1 MSKVGKGNYMLD
13 TDNNIWAVLN
23 SEGEK
28 ALAALVTAG
37 ADQAVVSLHKSIM
50 TELNVDFGKPSLYR
64 TVFGDEAR
72 LTAIVDGK
80 KGVITTNQIS
90 ETGLKKAAKDCLTA
104 AAAAQPDKAWQLA
117 PSLGKVEFEPEGSA
131 LDEDKMFLR
140 CQELLTQISDQFPL
154 IMIEQMVV
162 SHVDVKSLKLFSS
175 GTRVQRTSG
184 YYVFYLIYN
193 AQDGE
198 KTSSFNVSFFQLDNL
213 DQPLLEY
220 GNLRDNLAFT
230 ERQIETKP
238 LAEQFTGTVLM
249 APSPATNLLGMA
261 FDNFVSDTA
270 IMNKTSIWLDKLE
283 SRVADEKLTV
293 RIAPLD
299 SKIIADERITA
310 EGYLSEDYT
319 LIDKGVL
326 KSFMLSDYAARKSGQ
341 DRVGNGSEAM
351 VIAGGTTPLAELIA
365 GIEKGVFL
373 WRFSGGQPSING
385 DFSGVAKNS
394 FLIENGK
401 ITTALRETML
411 SGNIDKML
419 REIRGISAETV
430 STGNYSAPYIAV
442 DGIII
447 SG

>member
-1 MSKVGKGNYMLD
+1 M
-13 TDNNIWAVLN
+13 
-23 SEGEK
+23 
-28 ALAALVTAG
+28 
-37 ADQAVVSLHKSIM
+37 
-50 TELNVDFGKPSLYR
+50 
-64 TVFGDEAR
+64 
-72 LTAIVDGK
+72 
-80 KGVITTNQIS
+80 
-90 ETGLKKAAKDCLTA
+90 
-104 AAAAQPDKAWQLA
+104 
-117 PSLGKVEFEPEGSA
+117 
-131 LDEDKMFLR
+131 
-140 CQELLTQISDQFPL
+140 
-154 IMIEQMVV
+154 
-162 SHVDVKSLKLFSS
+162 
-175 GTRVQRTSG
+175 
-184 YYVFYLIYN
+184 
-193 AQDGE
+193 
-198 KTSSFNVSFFQLDNL
+198 
-213 DQPLLEY
+213 LEY

-373 WRFSGGQPSING
+373 AVFRRSAKYQWR
-385 DFSGVAKNS
+385 
-394 FLIENGK
+394 L
-401 ITTALRETML
+401 LRC
-411 SGNIDKML
+411 G
-419 REIRGISAETV
+419 
-430 STGNYSAPYIAV
+430 
-442 DGIII
+442 
-447 SG
+447 